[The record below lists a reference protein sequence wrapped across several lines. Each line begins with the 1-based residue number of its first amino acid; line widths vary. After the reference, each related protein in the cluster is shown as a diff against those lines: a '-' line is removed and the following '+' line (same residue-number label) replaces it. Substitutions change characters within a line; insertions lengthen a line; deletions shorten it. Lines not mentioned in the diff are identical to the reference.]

1 MGLFH
6 NDIEEFIDKSTA
18 QTIATFI
25 RSHRRAIAKTVKKY
39 EAASQAGESS
49 VVQRIQGWSNNND
62 AIERMNTRQR
72 KDILET
78 DSQKKERQRKQTS
91 GS

>member
-25 RSHRRAIAKTVKKY
+25 RSHRKAIAKTVKKY

-62 AIERMNTRQR
+62 AIERMNT
-72 KDILET
+72 
-78 DSQKKERQRKQTS
+78 KKEQQRKQTS